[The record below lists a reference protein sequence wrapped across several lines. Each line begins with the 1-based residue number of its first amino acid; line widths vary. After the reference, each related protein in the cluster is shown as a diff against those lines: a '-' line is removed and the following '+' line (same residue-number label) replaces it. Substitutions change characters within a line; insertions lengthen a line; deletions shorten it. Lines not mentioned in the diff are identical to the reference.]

1 MGLAASRALV
11 RGTLAN
17 MQPPTFADSARRL
30 AFGLAL
36 TPSIVCV
43 AAISLPNLHVA
54 SGLANTVSFAGAT
67 LVPILALALAA
78 TAQVTLAANL
88 GVAAVAV
95 VALIVLAI
103 LHSSSIAAMVTVD
116 GALVSGAWAIGAA
129 IGRRVQHVSHLLP
142 ACVVAASADIVSSL
156 SPEGPTHAI
165 ASSDRALSIVAVW
178 FPVPGTHAVAPAL
191 GVGDL
196 LFMALVFG
204 VAVVHRLPY
213 ARTVFLA
220 ALGTSIAGF
229 AAAWF
234 AVPVPALVPI
244 AAVLL
249 LGLPTLR
256 RLRPADRTA
265 AKWSIIVASSVVLAV
280 IARNFLSR

>member
-1 MGLAASRALV
+1 
-11 RGTLAN
+11 
-17 MQPPTFADSARRL
+17 MQAPTFAASARRL

-36 TPSIVCV
+36 TPCAVWV
-43 AAISLPNLHVA
+43 AALSLPSVHVGSTLA
-54 SGLANTVSFAGAT
+54 SSISFAGAT
-67 LVPILALALAA
+67 LIPILALAISATTEVTRATTLSVVA
-78 TAQVTLAANL
+78 TAALAL
-88 GVAAVAV
+88 L
-95 VALIVLAI
+95 ALAL
-103 LHSSSIAAMVTVD
+103 LHPSSIAAMVLVD
-116 GALVSGAWAIGAA
+116 GALVAGAWAIGAS
-129 IGRRVQHVSHLLP
+129 IGRRVQHASHLLP

-165 ASSDRALSIVAVW
+165 ASSDRALSVLAVW

-229 AAAWF
+229 AAAWL

-244 AAVLL
+244 AAALV

-256 RLRPADRTA
+256 RVRPADRRA
-265 AKWSIIVASSVVLAV
+265 AKWSIIVASSVVAAV
-280 IARNFLSR
+280 VARNFFSR